1 MTVPPI
7 AACTEGAITDPD
19 LKYSD
24 PKCDQTDR
32 IVFTESVTDILIGL
46 WNHLSYCVTLNA
58 VVGMLFKRIILRD
71 LLSDSHVHVEW
82 LNKYNDKIKN
92 EHDEAVKVLI

>member
-1 MTVPPI
+1 MASEVMTVPPI

-46 WNHLSYCVTLNA
+46 
-58 VVGMLFKRIILRD
+58 
-71 LLSDSHVHVEW
+71 
-82 LNKYNDKIKN
+82 
-92 EHDEAVKVLI
+92 